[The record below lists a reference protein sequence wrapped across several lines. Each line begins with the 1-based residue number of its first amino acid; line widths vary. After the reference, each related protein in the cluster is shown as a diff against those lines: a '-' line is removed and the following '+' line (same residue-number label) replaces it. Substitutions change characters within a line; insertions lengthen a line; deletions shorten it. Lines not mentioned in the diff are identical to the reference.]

1 MGGPLYYHWGERN
14 IEASFF
20 GGVVQTSCIEQS
32 ISLHHYIARKVSGS
46 RVRISL
52 RKSEAPK
59 CAQKAGATTS
69 QGSNRSKTSDLNA
82 GLIL

>member
-20 GGVVQTSCIEQS
+20 GGVVQTSCIEQSIEQS

-69 QGSNRSKTSDLNA
+69 
-82 GLIL
+82 